1 MTHNKHPHFFP
12 IRCKIKMI
20 IYLSLQ
26 VIHGMEN
33 YFNVLKML
41 FLLNNKNKNY
51 LDLYISFS

>member
-12 IRCKIKMI
+12 IRSKIEMI

-26 VIHGMEN
+26 VILGMEN
-33 YFNVLKML
+33 YFNVLKIL

-51 LDLYISFS
+51 LDFYISFS